1 MQPNNTL
8 DDILMQAFSSFLPD
22 LPSDWHAN
30 QRELNFEKVTT
41 ATLEQVY
48 FDLLLKE
55 IPLQTHS

>member
-1 MQPNNTL
+1 MQLNNNL
-8 DDILMQAFSSFLPD
+8 DDILTQDFSSFLPD